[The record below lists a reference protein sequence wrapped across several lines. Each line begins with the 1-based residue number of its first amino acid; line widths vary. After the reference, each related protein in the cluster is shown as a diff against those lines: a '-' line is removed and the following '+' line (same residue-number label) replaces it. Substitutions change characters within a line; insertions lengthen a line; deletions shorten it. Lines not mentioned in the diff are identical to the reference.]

1 MGRPKKVIPKRE
13 RVFNKISNAI
23 DLVQI
28 KWKKYIQITLSVI
41 LLGLFIYVTF
51 FWIDT
56 VAEIHFEI
64 IYY

>member
-23 DLVQI
+23 DLIQI

-41 LLGLFIYVTF
+41 LLGLFIYMTF

>member
-41 LLGLFIYVTF
+41 LFGLFIYMTF

-64 IYY
+64 IYD

>member
-41 LLGLFIYVTF
+41 LLGLFIYMTF